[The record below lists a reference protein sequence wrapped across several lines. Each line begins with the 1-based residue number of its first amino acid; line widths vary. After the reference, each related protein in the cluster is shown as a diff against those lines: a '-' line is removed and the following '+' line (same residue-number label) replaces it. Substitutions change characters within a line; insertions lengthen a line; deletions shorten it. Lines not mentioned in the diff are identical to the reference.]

1 MLRINSLHNKTK
13 EIDINDMPY
22 NNKTKIYQP

>member
-22 NNKTKIYQP
+22 NNKKLLIGK